1 MKVGCLLLAVGFM
14 LQLFQ
19 FNSFLVNVML
29 MGSEIICFSSCI
41 GFKIVDAVGGLD
53 PLYVVYNYKL
63 CLHETVIRIYF

>member
-1 MKVGCLLLAVGFM
+1 VSSLGSCTVVGFM

-29 MGSEIICFSSCI
+29 GSEIMCFSSCM
-41 GFKIVDAVGGLD
+41 GFKLVAAVGGRD
-53 PLYVVYNYKL
+53 PLYVVYNDKL